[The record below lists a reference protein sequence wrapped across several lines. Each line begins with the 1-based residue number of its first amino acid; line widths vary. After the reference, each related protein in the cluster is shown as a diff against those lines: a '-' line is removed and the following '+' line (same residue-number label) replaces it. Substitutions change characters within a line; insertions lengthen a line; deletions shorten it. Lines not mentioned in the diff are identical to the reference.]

1 MSAAV
6 ERPEAAGEPYLSI
19 ESLTVRFP
27 TEDGLVSAVTD
38 LSYSV
43 ELGKTLGIGRV
54 GLGQVGIQHGRARA
68 PRPTYGADHRVH
80 PRVGGTEVIGLSEER
95 MRELR
100 GDDVAMIF
108 QDALAALHP
117 FFRIGDQLVEAYL
130 LHHKKASKREARKKA
145 IEALALVGIPRP
157 ERRVE
162 DFTSSRVAC
171 GNGG

>member
-1 MSAAV
+1 MLGLHDRRTA
-6 ERPEAAGEPYLSI
+6 RITGSI
-19 ESLTVRFP
+19 
-27 TEDGLVSAVTD
+27 
-38 LSYSV
+38 
-43 ELGKTLGIGRV
+43 
-54 GLGQVGIQHGRARA
+54 
-68 PRPTYGADHRVH
+68 
-80 PRVGGTEVIGLSEER
+80 RVGGTEVIGLSEER

-162 DFTSSRVAC
+162 DFPPVLGWHAAT
-171 GNGG
+171 GG